1 MDKLTMYRNLIQRLL
16 TEYAAL
22 VNRQPTPGVETLCIF
37 DEERDHYLLVTVGW
51 AQNHRVRNTTLYVRL
66 RDGKFWI
73 EEDWTKEGIAQE
85 LALAGVPHS
94 DIVLAFTPPL
104 LRHLT
109 EYAPA

>member
-1 MDKLTMYRNLIQRLL
+1 MDKLTTYRNLIQRLL

-73 EEDWTKEGIAQE
+73 EEDWTEEGIAMD
-85 LALAGVPHS
+85 LLHAGVPKD
-94 DIVLAFTPPL
+94 DIVLAFQPPEMRPL
-104 LRHLT
+104 IEFAT
-109 EYAPA
+109 A